1 VASPE
6 AAARA
11 LLEVGRLGE
20 EYGSKLDGAYHLLD
34 EGALVGPAAYALFT
48 GMSERHRAVRNAFLD
63 AFDQVHR
70 LARHAQPPAGA
81 TPPYIR
87 HPPLGLVPAAKGV
100 RSGSPEQLNLLAGEL
115 TRTGRGWEDAGQM
128 LGRILGGLGLSRGP
142 GVTIGRA
149 GSWAVSEKRD
159 LERRRDELLKSD
171 GSDVP
176 VPIGVA
182 QASLDAAA
190 MWALAERDPA
200 LAARLDGAGVDLS
213 QIPTGSATDV
223 NTWWKTL
230 TAEQRQLYITAF
242 PLRIGWTNGIP
253 AVDRDKANR
262 LTLATRLSELNGKL
276 GSQLTVFEQRDLER
290 LQKLNVKLKDL
301 AAKHLDVY
309 LLGLDST
316 TPGPWDGYGKQGGP
330 LGGKVPKF
338 VVDGTPGPDG
348 RVIVAIGNPDTAAHT
363 GVYVPGTTAELD
375 TIGGDIDRASNLWKQ
390 SHRYANGEQ
399 VSVITWLGYDAPDAI
414 VANSPENKYAASGA
428 PELNGFINGLRA
440 VQGAHRHIAAIGHS
454 YGSTVVGV
462 AAKDGGL
469 HVDDIIV
476 AGSPGMHVPHA
487 KDLHLDPK
495 HVWAEK
501 AEGDPVPDIGRWGHG
516 GPGGAADPFYP
527 LVPSDPEFG
536 GQLLTTDTHGHSAY
550 WDLNTESLKNQA
562 KVLTQ
567 TYANADPL
575 DDPVLKDPPRITR
588 N

>member
-100 RSGSPEQLNLLAGEL
+100 RSGSPEQLSLLAGEL
-115 TRTGRGWEDAGQM
+115 TRTGRGWEDAGQV

-149 GSWAVSEKRD
+149 GAWAVSEKRD

-242 PLRIGWTNGIP
+242 PLRIGWTNGVP

-262 LTLATRLSELNGKL
+262 LTLATRLSELKGKL

-290 LQKLNVKLKDL
+290 LQKLDEKLRAI
-301 AAKHLDVY
+301 AAGGEPVY

-330 LGGKVPKF
+330 LAGELPKT

-375 TIGGDIDRASNLWKQ
+375 KIGGDIERAEHLYRRGQ
-390 SHRYANGEQ
+390 RYSPGQ

-414 VANSPENKYAASGA
+414 VKDSPVDKYAAVGA
-428 PELNGFINGLRA
+428 PELDGFVNGLRA
-440 VQGAHRHIAAIGHS
+440 VQGAHPHIVAIGHS

-476 AGSPGMHVPHA
+476 AGSPGMHVAHA

-501 AEGDPVPDIGRWGHG
+501 ADGDPVPDIGRWGHG
-516 GPGGAADPFYP
+516 VPDRTTDPLYP

-536 GQLLTTDTHGHSAY
+536 GHHLTTDTHGHSAY
-550 WDLNTESLKNQA
+550 WDLNTKSLDNQA

-567 TYANADPL
+567 TNQNADPS
-575 DDPVLKDPPRITR
+575 DDPELQDPPLVTR